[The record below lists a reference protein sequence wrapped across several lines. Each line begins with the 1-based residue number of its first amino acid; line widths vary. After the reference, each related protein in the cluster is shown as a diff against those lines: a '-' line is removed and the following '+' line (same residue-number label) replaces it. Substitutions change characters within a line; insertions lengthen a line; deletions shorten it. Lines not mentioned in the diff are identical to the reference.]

1 MGIEECSGMPA
12 WLKPTRKAY
21 PVRSPTDANADF
33 KLHGDGPEGDGN
45 DWPLQA
51 PADGKDPAN
60 GMKYV
65 GFRYQ
70 AKSATPWNEEDGEYG
85 TMGDEEIAKVSRLA
99 TRSSEHHYGD
109 ESAGKLREEIERL
122 EEQHAA
128 KVAKHH
134 KESANGGHMS
144 AATVFEH
151 IQGVQKLVDAYR
163 ARASAQWC
171 KENKLGRGNAYVKY
185 AYGMLFFLFF
195 IFAASFAYDIA
206 TNALAGT
213 VETNDAS
220 TTYRKTSATPFS
232 MRQFGL
238 GVPMA
243 LLAFCLT
250 VCVLF
255 MLKLAPG
262 GKGRDTQ
269 VFTSSWLRLF
279 AYAVA
284 FLALVGASFDYCE
297 DSLDEDGEN
306 TDCADALMWT
316 RGFTAIG
323 FYAAALLT
331 VHEVTMGANRVPGA
345 LIAPAKTPATTGEAK
360 TAV

>member
-1 MGIEECSGMPA
+1 MGKECPGMPA
-12 WLKPTRKAY
+12 WLKSDHKSY
-21 PVRSPTDANADF
+21 PVRGLDKANVDF
-33 KLHGDGPEGDGN
+33 KTHEQRFPTTGGPD

-51 PADGKDPAN
+51 PADEKNPEG

-70 AKSATPWNEEDGEYG
+70 AQSATPWNENEGEHN
-85 TMGDEEIAKVSRLA
+85 TMGEEEMKQVSLLA
-99 TRSSEHHYGD
+99 SKGSYGG
-109 ESAGKLREEIERL
+109 ENANLLRDEIERL
-122 EEQHAA
+122 ERDHAA
-128 KVAKHH
+128 NVDKHH
-134 KESANGGHMS
+134 RESGNGGHMS
-144 AATVFEH
+144 AETVFKH
-151 IQGVQKLVDAYR
+151 IQKVQRLVDAFR
-163 ARASAQWC
+163 DRASDRWC
-171 KENKLGRGNAYVKY
+171 KENKMGGGGKYVQY

-213 VETNDAS
+213 VEANDAS
-220 TTYRKTSATPFS
+220 RTYRRNSATPFS

-238 GVPMA
+238 GVPTA

-250 VCVLF
+250 ICVLF
-255 MLKLAPG
+255 MLKLAP

-279 AYAVA
+279 AYAIA

-297 DSLDEDGEN
+297 DSLDKDGGN

-316 RGFTAIG
+316 RGFTALG

-331 VHEVTMGANRVPGA
+331 VHEVTMGANRIPGA
-345 LIAPAKTPATTGEAK
+345 LVAPAKTPDSDESDDD
-360 TAV
+360 